1 MNDNNSERQG
11 GGQGSSQGQGGQ
23 GQDRGPSGGGGRGG
37 GRGREKGGRRG
48 GFRRRRVCK
57 FCVEHIDHISY
68 KDVRMLQGFI
78 PERGKIQP
86 RRISGTCALHQ
97 RKLQTAIKRARQLAL
112 IPYLT
117 D

>member
-1 MNDNNSERQG
+1 MSDE
-11 GGQGSSQGQGGQ
+11 
-23 GQDRGPSGGGGRGG
+23 RGG
-37 GRGREKGGRRG
+37 GRGRGKNDKDKGKGGDAARRG
-48 GFRRRRVCK
+48 GFFRRRRVCK
-57 FCVEHIDHISY
+57 FCAEKIDYINY
-68 KDVRMLQGFI
+68 KDVRLLAPFL

-112 IPYLT
+112 VPYVT